1 MSQKQSVLN
10 HLREHGHINPMEA
23 LDLFASFRLSAIIFE
38 LRKEHHINTELVND
52 VNRFGKAIQY
62 AKYMYIGP
70 IIPTVN
76 IDRK

>member
-23 LDLFASFRLSAIIFE
+23 LDLFASFRLGAIIFE

-52 VNRFGKAIQY
+52 VNRFGKPI
-62 AKYMYIGP
+62 KYQ
-70 IIPTVN
+70 
-76 IDRK
+76 

>member
-23 LDLFASFRLSAIIFE
+23 LDLFASFRLGAIIFE
-38 LRKEHHINTELVND
+38 LRKEHHINTELVNG

>member
-10 HLREHGHINPMEA
+10 HLREHKHINPMEA
-23 LDLFASFRLSAIIFE
+23 LDLYASFRLGAIIFE
-38 LRKEHHINTELVND
+38 LRKEHYINTELVND
-52 VNRFGKAIQY
+52 VNRFGKAVQY
-62 AKYMYIGP
+62 AKYIYIGP

>member
-23 LDLFASFRLSAIIFE
+23 LDLFASFRLGAIIFE

>member
-23 LDLFASFRLSAIIFE
+23 LDLYASFRLGAIIFE
-38 LRKEHHINTELVND
+38 LRKEHYINTELVND
-52 VNRFGKAIQY
+52 VNRFGKAVQY
-62 AKYMYIGP
+62 AKYIYIGA